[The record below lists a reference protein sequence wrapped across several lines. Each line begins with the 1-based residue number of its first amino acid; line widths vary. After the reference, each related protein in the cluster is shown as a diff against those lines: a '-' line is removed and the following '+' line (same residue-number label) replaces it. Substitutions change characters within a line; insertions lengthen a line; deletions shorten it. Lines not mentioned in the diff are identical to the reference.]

1 MANDNRNNQDGRD
14 QREQTKPSEDS
25 FPGNPN
31 RQKQDSPR
39 QQQGGD
45 KDLKKDEH
53 RHLHED
59 RSVTDRTSRRSVI
72 DHSQEDDD
80 DDIDLLKG

>member
-1 MANDNRNNQDGRD
+1 MANDNRRNEDRTDPTNQ
-14 QREQTKPSEDS
+14 QNPSQDT

-45 KDLKKDEH
+45 KDLKEED
-53 RHLHED
+53 RPRLHED
-59 RSVTDRTSRRSVI
+59 RSVTDRTVRRSVI
-72 DHSQEDDD
+72 DRDDEAD
-80 DDIDLLKG
+80 DGDIDALKG